1 MRVMRGWRECGSL
14 LNLGLRVIGYVLVCF
29 VGEVVRDF
37 YDVI

>member
-1 MRVMRGWRECGSL
+1 MRVMRCWRECGSL

-29 VGEVVRDF
+29 VGWVVRDF